1 VGRGAGGRPQH
12 EVPYLHLRPPRRVVG
27 VDGEG
32 LPLARVTGNRAAL
45 LTLRDQVDAALR
57 AEEGKAVMVRYRE
70 TDEAGY
76 DLIVQK
82 ASRRV
87 QMGEAR
93 EPDPP
98 NYSMFA

>member
-1 VGRGAGGRPQH
+1 VGSGGSGRPQY
-12 EVPYLHLRPPRRVVG
+12 EVPYLHVRPPRRIVDVG
-27 VDGEG
+27 GEG
-32 LPLARVTGNRAAL
+32 LPLAHVTANRAAL
-45 LTLRDQVDAALR
+45 LMLRDQVDAALR

-70 TDEAGY
+70 TDKAGY
-76 DLIVQK
+76 DFIIQK

-98 NYSMFA
+98 D